1 MTRERPEEDKA
12 ASIVGAATSRRTDR
26 RDRPGAESGTYDF
39 AILEGPREVGA
50 LEVTSLAVEGALGL
64 EAAIGRHGQ
73 GIETED
79 LARRWVISLGEAAEE
94 RGASYREI
102 KRRLI
107 PFLVAI
113 EAEGR
118 QSFHTQDGWRS
129 SAVRRLIEALPVET
143 GFSYERTKQ
152 PRVLVLPPGRAAMV
166 GGEVAHR
173 AIEEAAAGDRFAG
186 ERRKLKAS
194 NLAERH
200 LFVWVHTSLWEV
212 WAAVRDES
220 PPERAPVFPEEITS
234 LWLAAMGAPDY
245 AAVWRADR
253 GGPWA
258 LLVPGDLG
266 DG

>member
-1 MTRERPEEDKA
+1 MA
-12 ASIVGAATSRRTDR
+12 ASIVGGALGRQTDR
-26 RDRPGAESGTYDF
+26 RDRPGAKPGTYDF
-39 AILEGPREVGA
+39 AILDGSREVGA
-50 LEVTSLAVEGALGL
+50 LEVTSLAVEGAIDL
-64 EAAIGRHGQ
+64 EAALGRHGQ
-73 GIETED
+73 GIETAD
-79 LARRWVISLGEAAEE
+79 LARRWVVSLDEAAEE
-94 RGASYREI
+94 RKIPYLEI

-129 SAVRRLIEALPVET
+129 SAVRQLIEALPVET
-143 GFSYERTKQ
+143 GFSYDRTKQ

-194 NLAERH
+194 NLPERH
-200 LFVWVHTSLWEV
+200 LFVWVHTSVWDV
-212 WAAVRDES
+212 WAAVRDEH
-220 PPERAPVFPEEITS
+220 PPDRAPVLPEEITS